1 MVKNSDVDKSVDTSN
16 SSYSNPF
23 LYTSEIIEKIPLL
36 GQRFYST
43 KQSKESQIHI
53 EKRWTTSIKKIEIP
67 INYEEIYIDGKK
79 IDSYNDSELIKA
91 FSKIENK
98 IKNII
103 VDPKIQD
110 PKIQDPKI
118 QDPKIQKNLNFETLQ
133 VKYYD
138 AKNYA
143 LINEKQN
150 TGLGKPSP
158 LSSVKK
164 NPKIENVITIWGEEI
179 VIDKRKVKLGEF
191 VIKKHEVTES
201 KKIDVELITEKLTI
215 HNPNASKEEI
225 I

>member
-23 LYTSEIIEKIPLL
+23 LYTSEIIEKTPLL

-103 VDPKIQD
+103 V
-110 PKIQDPKI
+110 DPKI

>member
-110 PKIQDPKI
+110 PKIQ
-118 QDPKIQKNLNFETLQ
+118 KNLNFETLQ

>member
-36 GQRFYST
+36 GQRFSST

-110 PKIQDPKI
+110 PKIQ
-118 QDPKIQKNLNFETLQ
+118 KNLNPETLQ

>member
-1 MVKNSDVDKSVDTSN
+1 MVKNSDVDKSIDTSN

-23 LYTSEIIEKIPLL
+23 SYTSEIIEKIPLL
-36 GQRFYST
+36 GQRFSST

-79 IDSYNDSELIKA
+79 IDSYYDSELIKA

-98 IKNII
+98 IKNYI
-103 VDPKIQD
+103 VDPKVQD
-110 PKIQDPKI
+110 PKA
-118 QDPKIQKNLNFETLQ
+118 QKNLNPETLQ

-143 LINEKQN
+143 MINEKQN
-150 TGLGKPSP
+150 TELGNHSP

-191 VIKKHEVTES
+191 VIRKHEVTES

>member
-23 LYTSEIIEKIPLL
+23 SYTSEIIEKIPLL
-36 GQRFYST
+36 GQRFSST

-79 IDSYNDSELIKA
+79 IDSYYDSELIKA

-103 VDPKIQD
+103 V
-110 PKIQDPKI
+110 DPKI

>member
-1 MVKNSDVDKSVDTSN
+1 MVKNSDADKSVDTSN

-23 LYTSEIIEKIPLL
+23 SYTSEIIEKIPLL
-36 GQRFYST
+36 GQRFSST

-79 IDSYNDSELIKA
+79 IDSYYDSELIKA

-98 IKNII
+98 IKNYI
-103 VDPKIQD
+103 VDPKVQD
-110 PKIQDPKI
+110 PKA
-118 QDPKIQKNLNFETLQ
+118 QKNLNPETLQ

-143 LINEKQN
+143 IINEKQN
-150 TGLGKPSP
+150 TELGKHSP

-191 VIKKHEVTES
+191 VIRKHEVTES

>member
-103 VDPKIQD
+103 VDLDLKSKILKS
-110 PKIQDPKI
+110 KILK
-118 QDPKIQKNLNFETLQ
+118 
-133 VKYYD
+133 
-138 AKNYA
+138 
-143 LINEKQN
+143 
-150 TGLGKPSP
+150 
-158 LSSVKK
+158 
-164 NPKIENVITIWGEEI
+164 
-179 VIDKRKVKLGEF
+179 
-191 VIKKHEVTES
+191 S
-201 KKIDVELITEKLTI
+201 KKILILK
-215 HNPNASKEEI
+215 HYR
-225 I
+225 

>member
-36 GQRFYST
+36 SQRFSST

-79 IDSYNDSELIKA
+79 IDSYYDSELIKA

-98 IKNII
+98 IKNYV
-103 VDPKIQD
+103 VDPKVQD
-110 PKIQDPKI
+110 PKA
-118 QDPKIQKNLNFETLQ
+118 QKNLNPETLQ

-143 LINEKQN
+143 IINEKLN
-150 TGLGKPSP
+150 
-158 LSSVKK
+158 
-164 NPKIENVITIWGEEI
+164 
-179 VIDKRKVKLGEF
+179 
-191 VIKKHEVTES
+191 
-201 KKIDVELITEKLTI
+201 I

>member
-43 KQSKESQIHI
+43 KQSKESQIRI

-110 PKIQDPKI
+110 PKIQ
-118 QDPKIQKNLNFETLQ
+118 KNLNFETLQ

-150 TGLGKPSP
+150 TRLGKPSP